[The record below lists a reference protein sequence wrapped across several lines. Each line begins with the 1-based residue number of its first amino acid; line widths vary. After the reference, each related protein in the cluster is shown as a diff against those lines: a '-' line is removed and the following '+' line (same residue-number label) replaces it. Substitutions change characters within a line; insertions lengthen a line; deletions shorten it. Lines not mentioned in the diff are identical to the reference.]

1 MNFKKL
7 FFAFTFFIFLFGCN
21 QQSSTNQITQTNN
34 TDTLFQVSTLQA
46 LMQGYYYPVSTVG
59 ELKQNGDFG
68 IGCFEAVNGELIMV
82 DGVVYQA
89 IHDSSIL
96 VPDNNTTIP
105 YATVTFF
112 NNDISFELENVSS
125 MENLKE
131 QLNKIVNEN
140 GNNIF
145 YFVRIDGT
153 FDTLYYR
160 SEYAQKEPY
169 KPLAK
174 AMETDQTFFNKE
186 NETGT
191 IVGLYCPDFMDKLN
205 SPGWHFHFITQDK
218 KSGGH
223 LLNLSSK
230 KIAVQLDKKTDFKMI
245 LPEEEKFQ
253 NMQLSKDMSKD
264 MIEVETNTK
273 YSEPLKK
280 ETNYFPAIDRYL
292 TESIGSKYAKG
303 EHCIPIHSIV
313 RVDERDAEDIK
324 VWGDF
329 WVFNYNQ
336 VGDTLECVS
345 GGSHPGLL
353 HIRQTEKGFEVTAFD
368 QVEDGS
374 RYLPTAK
381 KIFGDKFNAFKIIN
395 SDEKNRERLR
405 AEGLATY
412 VKKHNIAATK
422 YKDYGWPEKQ
432 IPLD

>member
-1 MNFKKL
+1 MNLKKL
-7 FFAFTFFIFLFGCN
+7 FFALMMFVFLLGCN

-59 ELKQNGDFG
+59 KLKENGNFG

-96 VPDNNTTIP
+96 VPDNNVTIP

-112 NNDISFELENVSS
+112 NNDINIDLENISS
-125 MENLKE
+125 IDSLKE
-131 QLNKIVNEN
+131 HLDKIVNEN
-140 GNNIF
+140 GNNVF
-145 YFVRIDGT
+145 YFVRIDGS

-205 SPGWHFHFITQDK
+205 SSGWHFHFITADK
-218 KSGGH
+218 KNGGH
-223 LLNLSSK
+223 LLNVSAK
-230 KIAVQLDKKTDFKMI
+230 KMSVLLDKKTTFKMI

-253 NMQLSKDMSKD
+253 QFKLSKDMSKD
-264 MIEVETNTK
+264 MHEVETNTK
-273 YSEPLKK
+273 YSEPSKK
-280 ETNYFPAIDRYL
+280 ETNYFPAIERYL
-292 TESIGSKYAKG
+292 VNEIGSKYLQGKYCVPFQTVIG
-303 EHCIPIHSIV
+303 
-313 RVDERDAEDIK
+313 VDERNSEDIL

-329 WVFNYNQ
+329 WVFNYNL
-336 VGDTLECVS
+336 VGDTLETVS
-345 GGSHPGLL
+345 GGSHPGLM
-353 HIRQTEKGFEVTAFD
+353 HIKQTDTGFEVTAFD
-368 QVEDGS
+368 AVEDGS
-374 RYLPTAK
+374 KNTPSAK
-381 KIFGDKFNAFKIIN
+381 RIFGDKYENFRAVN
-395 SDEKNRERLR
+395 SDDKRREKHR
-405 AEGLATY
+405 AEVLAFY
-412 VKKHNIAATK
+412 VKKNGIAATK

>member
-1 MNFKKL
+1 MNLKKL
-7 FFAFTFFIFLFGCN
+7 FFVFTFFIFLLGCN
-21 QQSSTNQITQTNN
+21 QQNQPNQVTQTNN
-34 TDTLFQVSTLQA
+34 IDTLFQVSTLQA

-96 VPDNNTTIP
+96 VPDNNATIP

-145 YFVRIDGT
+145 YFVRIDGN
-153 FDTLYYR
+153 FDTLTYR

-230 KIAVQLDKKTDFKMI
+230 KIAVQLDKKTDFKMKI
-245 LPEEEKFQ
+245 IEDEKFQ
-253 NMQLSKDMSKD
+253 QMQLSKDMSKD
-264 MIEVETNTK
+264 MIEVETK
-273 YSEPLKK
+273 
-280 ETNYFPAIDRYL
+280 
-292 TESIGSKYAKG
+292 
-303 EHCIPIHSIV
+303 
-313 RVDERDAEDIK
+313 
-324 VWGDF
+324 
-329 WVFNYNQ
+329 
-336 VGDTLECVS
+336 
-345 GGSHPGLL
+345 
-353 HIRQTEKGFEVTAFD
+353 
-368 QVEDGS
+368 
-374 RYLPTAK
+374 
-381 KIFGDKFNAFKIIN
+381 
-395 SDEKNRERLR
+395 
-405 AEGLATY
+405 
-412 VKKHNIAATK
+412 
-422 YKDYGWPEKQ
+422 
-432 IPLD
+432 

>member
-1 MNFKKL
+1 MILKKL
-7 FFAFTFFIFLFGCN
+7 FFAFMFFIFLFGCN

-59 ELKQNGDFG
+59 ELKENGDFG

-96 VPDNNTTIP
+96 VPDNNATIP

-112 NNDISFELENVSS
+112 NNDINIELENVSS

-131 QLNKIVNEN
+131 QLNKIVNKN

-145 YFVRIDGT
+145 YFVRIDGI

-205 SPGWHFHFITQDK
+205 SAGWHFHFITEDK
-218 KSGGH
+218 QSGGH
-223 LLNLSSK
+223 LLDLSSK
-230 KIAVQLDKKTDFKMI
+230 KITVQLDKKTTFKMN
-245 LPEEEKFQ
+245 LSEEEKFQ

-264 MIEVETNTK
+264 MIEVETK
-273 YSEPLKK
+273 
-280 ETNYFPAIDRYL
+280 
-292 TESIGSKYAKG
+292 
-303 EHCIPIHSIV
+303 
-313 RVDERDAEDIK
+313 
-324 VWGDF
+324 
-329 WVFNYNQ
+329 
-336 VGDTLECVS
+336 
-345 GGSHPGLL
+345 
-353 HIRQTEKGFEVTAFD
+353 
-368 QVEDGS
+368 
-374 RYLPTAK
+374 
-381 KIFGDKFNAFKIIN
+381 
-395 SDEKNRERLR
+395 
-405 AEGLATY
+405 
-412 VKKHNIAATK
+412 
-422 YKDYGWPEKQ
+422 
-432 IPLD
+432 

>member
-1 MNFKKL
+1 MNLKKL
-7 FFAFTFFIFLFGCN
+7 FFAFTFFIFLLGCN
-21 QQSSTNQITQTNN
+21 QQSSTNQVNQTNN

-59 ELKQNGDFG
+59 ELKENGDFG

-96 VPDNNTTIP
+96 VPDNNAAIP

-205 SPGWHFHFITQDK
+205 SPGWHFHFITEDK
-218 KSGGH
+218 QSGGH

-230 KIAVQLDKKTDFKMI
+230 KIAVQLDKKTDFKMT

-253 NMQLSKDMSKD
+253 QMQLSKDMSKD
-264 MIEVETNTK
+264 MIEVETK
-273 YSEPLKK
+273 
-280 ETNYFPAIDRYL
+280 
-292 TESIGSKYAKG
+292 
-303 EHCIPIHSIV
+303 
-313 RVDERDAEDIK
+313 
-324 VWGDF
+324 
-329 WVFNYNQ
+329 
-336 VGDTLECVS
+336 
-345 GGSHPGLL
+345 
-353 HIRQTEKGFEVTAFD
+353 
-368 QVEDGS
+368 
-374 RYLPTAK
+374 
-381 KIFGDKFNAFKIIN
+381 
-395 SDEKNRERLR
+395 
-405 AEGLATY
+405 
-412 VKKHNIAATK
+412 
-422 YKDYGWPEKQ
+422 
-432 IPLD
+432 

>member
-1 MNFKKL
+1 MKKNLKKL
-7 FFAFTFFIFLFGCN
+7 FFALTFFVVLVGCN
-21 QQSSTNQITQTNN
+21 HQNSINKTIN

-59 ELKQNGDFG
+59 ELKENGNFG

-96 VPDNNTTIP
+96 VPDNNTPIP

-112 NNDISFELENVSS
+112 NNDINIELENINSID
-125 MENLKE
+125 NLKE

-145 YFVRIDGT
+145 YFVRIDGS

-205 SPGWHFHFITQDK
+205 SSGWHFHFITEDK

-223 LLNLSSK
+223 LLNVSAK
-230 KIAVQLDKKTDFKMI
+230 KMSVQLDKKTTFKMK

-264 MIEVETNTK
+264 MYEVETK
-273 YSEPLKK
+273 
-280 ETNYFPAIDRYL
+280 
-292 TESIGSKYAKG
+292 
-303 EHCIPIHSIV
+303 
-313 RVDERDAEDIK
+313 
-324 VWGDF
+324 
-329 WVFNYNQ
+329 
-336 VGDTLECVS
+336 
-345 GGSHPGLL
+345 
-353 HIRQTEKGFEVTAFD
+353 
-368 QVEDGS
+368 
-374 RYLPTAK
+374 
-381 KIFGDKFNAFKIIN
+381 
-395 SDEKNRERLR
+395 
-405 AEGLATY
+405 
-412 VKKHNIAATK
+412 
-422 YKDYGWPEKQ
+422 
-432 IPLD
+432 

>member
-1 MNFKKL
+1 MNLKKI
-7 FFAFTFFIFLFGCN
+7 FFALTFFIFLFGCN
-21 QQSSTNQITQTNN
+21 QQNSTNQVTQTNN

-59 ELKQNGDFG
+59 ELKENGDFG

-89 IHDSSIL
+89 IYDSSIL
-96 VPDNNTTIP
+96 VPDNNVAIP

-205 SPGWHFHFITQDK
+205 SAGWHFHFITQDK
-218 KSGGH
+218 QSGGH

-230 KIAVQLDKKTDFKMI
+230 KMAVQLDKKTDFKMKI
-245 LPEEEKFQ
+245 IEDEKFQ
-253 NMQLSKDMSKD
+253 QMQLSKDMSKD
-264 MIEVETNTK
+264 IHEVETK
-273 YSEPLKK
+273 
-280 ETNYFPAIDRYL
+280 
-292 TESIGSKYAKG
+292 
-303 EHCIPIHSIV
+303 
-313 RVDERDAEDIK
+313 
-324 VWGDF
+324 
-329 WVFNYNQ
+329 
-336 VGDTLECVS
+336 
-345 GGSHPGLL
+345 
-353 HIRQTEKGFEVTAFD
+353 
-368 QVEDGS
+368 
-374 RYLPTAK
+374 
-381 KIFGDKFNAFKIIN
+381 
-395 SDEKNRERLR
+395 
-405 AEGLATY
+405 
-412 VKKHNIAATK
+412 
-422 YKDYGWPEKQ
+422 
-432 IPLD
+432 